1 MLRSKNVINKSRK
14 VFLGCLA
21 VVTIIAFLWL
31 SYSIVPTS
39 IKTDLSYV
47 DELASIYRHTYL
59 KQFNCTNIEYKDHD
73 QVVVISFD
81 LKTRPERKLSMFGYS
96 SDECIDDIVKIRDK
110 TSNFLKEHPE
120 NELNNKKIC
129 FNFHTYVD
137 EVMHMYNYNFQD
149 NIMEKGTIDFCYYTC
164 LEVHDITKLE
174 KLSNAKILDFS
185 TDVHYTVSDMS
196 VFDDFSNLE
205 VINCPKF
212 FSDDA
217 IDYLKNK
224 FPNCKITQ

>member
-1 MLRSKNVINKSRK
+1 
-14 VFLGCLA
+14 
-21 VVTIIAFLWL
+21 
-31 SYSIVPTS
+31 
-39 IKTDLSYV
+39 
-47 DELASIYRHTYL
+47 
-59 KQFNCTNIEYKDHD
+59 
-73 QVVVISFD
+73 
-81 LKTRPERKLSMFGYS
+81 
-96 SDECIDDIVKIRDK
+96 
-110 TSNFLKEHPE
+110 
-120 NELNNKKIC
+120 
-129 FNFHTYVD
+129 
-137 EVMHMYNYNFQD
+137 MHMYNYNFQD
-149 NIMEKGTIDFCYYTC
+149 NIMEKGTTDFCYYTC

-185 TDVHYTVSDMS
+185 TDVHYTASDMS